1 MTTRR
6 GRVAAIFLT
15 TTVAA
20 GAVWVAR
27 AQDKPAASLVK
38 PQTFISLDAVPQGKT
53 FEAAVVVAIEKGYH
67 MNSNKPSETY
77 LIATTLTPTAPAG
90 IKVLDTMYPA
100 GKDTKFPFTEKPLNV
115 YSGTVTLKLKLATD
129 ASTPVGDVTIPT
141 VLRYQACSESACLP
155 PVKVPVDVP
164 VKIVKAGTVAHAAH
178 PEVFGTGK

>member
-1 MTTRR
+1 M
-6 GRVAAIFLT
+6 GVVALAAALT
-15 TTVAA
+15 VTA
-20 GAVWVAR
+20 GAVFVTRAAR

-90 IKVLDTMYPA
+90 IKVLDTMYPP

-129 ASTPVGDVTIPT
+129 ATTPVGDVTIPT

-164 VKIVKAGTVAHAAH
+164 VKVVKAGTAAHRTH

>member
-6 GRVAAIFLT
+6 GRVAAAVAM
-15 TTVAA
+15 TVAA
-20 GAVWVAR
+20 GFVFVAR
-27 AQDKPAASLVK
+27 GQDKPAASLVK

-77 LIATTLTPTAPAG
+77 LIATTLTPMAPAG
-90 IKVLDTMYPA
+90 IKVLDTMYPP

-129 ASTPVGDVTIPT
+129 ATTPVGDVTIPT

-164 VKIVKAGTVAHAAH
+164 VKVVKAGTPAHRAH
-178 PEVFGTGK
+178 PEVFGARK